1 MDKKKV
7 KALPVEDRYSMIKD
21 KDRISISR
29 QCMILDI
36 DRKKYYYKPVDKLT
50 KYKSIMNKI
59 INLWNE
65 DPSRGARQILHYLL
79 NLGYRISRKK
89 VRDLMKLLGIES
101 MLTKLNLSKPNK
113 AHKKYPYLLRGV
125 KITHSNHV
133 WSTDI
138 TYIKLGSGYV
148 YLTAIIDW
156 YSRKVLSWRL
166 SNTLNN
172 SFCIDV
178 LNEAIRKYGRPE
190 IFNTDQGSQYTANN
204 FIKVLKDNQIRISM
218 DGKGRALDNIFIE
231 RLWRTVKYEHIFI
244 WRFDTVK
251 ELKDSLNHYFKRYN
265 ERRLH
270 KSLDY
275 NTPDQVYYKKEI
287 TDVA

>member
-1 MDKKKV
+1 MVKKKV
-7 KALPVEDRYSMIKD
+7 KTLPIEKKYEMIKIKD
-21 KDRISISR
+21 KISVSK
-29 QCMILDI
+29 QCVILDI
-36 DRKKYYYKPVDKLT
+36 DRKKLYYNPVDKLV
-50 KYKSIMNKI
+50 KYKGIMDKI
-59 INLWNE
+59 VDLWNE
-65 DPSRGARQILHYLL
+65 DPSRGARQIMHYLL

-113 AHKKYPYLLRGV
+113 AHKKYPYLLRNV
-125 KITHSNHV
+125 KITHPNHV

-138 TYIKLGSGYV
+138 TYIKLGSGYI
-148 YLTAIIDW
+148 YLTAVIDW

-166 SNTLNN
+166 SNTLDN

-178 LNEAIRKYGRPE
+178 LNEAITKYGKPE

-204 FIKVLKDNQIRISM
+204 FIKVLEDNKIKISM

-244 WRFDTVK
+244 WRFDSVN
-251 ELKDSLNHYFKRYN
+251 ELKASLRHYFKRYN
-265 ERRLH
+265 EKRLH

-275 NTPDQVYYKKEI
+275 RTPNEVYYKKVI